1 MGRVV
6 EVAGHCP
13 AEARA
18 GEGCGV
24 REEESFSPGVRPGKS
39 LRLGSRSGVRET
51 GIGGATPTS
60 GFMTS
65 GSTRAFPSLR
75 QWSIESEA
83 GLGSLGSG
91 EERALVPGLWG

>member
-24 REEESFSPGVRPGKS
+24 REEGSFSPGVRAGKS

-51 GIGGATPTS
+51 GIGGCHPH
-60 GFMTS
+60 
-65 GSTRAFPSLR
+65 LR
-75 QWSIESEA
+75 LHDVRLYPCLSQSETM
-83 GLGSLGSG
+83 
-91 EERALVPGLWG
+91 VY